1 MTAKDLRDDCR
12 ALDIE
17 WPVSSAQL
25 KAARNLQAQV
35 WHPDRFQHDQRLLAL
50 AEDKLKRVNIAFER
64 LTSLLAEGKTAIC
77 EKCRLPVTCVRNDI
91 CSECGNKRERPRSE
105 SSSPQ
110 HSARREKRQP
120 MHADIGGRWQS
131 ESGWIDFVGDGPTY
145 RYTEWGL
152 LGQVGD
158 GHATVSGN
166 VVRLQGR
173 NLLLGIYSLSL
184 VVQGSLLTGVFSILG
199 LQIPYQ
205 LRRV

>member
-17 WPVSSAQL
+17 WPISSAQL

-77 EKCRLPVTCVRNDI
+77 EKCRLPVTYVRNDI

-110 HSARREKRQP
+110 HSARREKRQT

-166 VVRLQGR
+166 VVTLQGR

-184 VVQGSLLTGVFSILG
+184 VVQGSLLTGAFSILG